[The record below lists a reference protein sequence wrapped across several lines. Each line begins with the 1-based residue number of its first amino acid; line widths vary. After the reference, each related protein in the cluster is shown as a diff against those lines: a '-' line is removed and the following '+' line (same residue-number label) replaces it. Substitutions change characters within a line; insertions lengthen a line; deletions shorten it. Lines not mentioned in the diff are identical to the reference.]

1 MCYIIIVYYGCSIAE
16 ALLFN
21 AALINKVLAG
31 FSPVATCQSMYSA
44 GKFESWVRAFA
55 QPLICAKDTSL
66 ARHAKY
72 CFNVKLRSFR
82 QLGQRHILAVACSF
96 RHLLRSDRCCL
107 SSLDSIVDM
116 RFLNLGLQRRTLKY
130 VWSLLWLL

>member
-66 ARHAKY
+66 LQCEA
-72 CFNVKLRSFR
+72 SFR

-96 RHLLRSDRCCL
+96 RHLLLLRSDRCCL

-116 RFLNLGLQRRTLKY
+116 RFLNLGLQRRTSKY